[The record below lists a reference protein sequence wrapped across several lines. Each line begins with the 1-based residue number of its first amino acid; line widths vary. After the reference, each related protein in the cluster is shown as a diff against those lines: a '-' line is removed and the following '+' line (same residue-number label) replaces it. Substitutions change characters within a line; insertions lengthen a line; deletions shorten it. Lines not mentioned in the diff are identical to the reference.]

1 MLTIKNISA
10 NTVNA
15 FVYTF
20 PLRGAPASLNM
31 AVQEFRDPLLEGES
45 KPIPPNQELTV
56 NLAGASLADIQL
68 RAVLFADGSI
78 WGDPD
83 WAQRISTRRRTMVQQ
98 LVPVL
103 ADLNSALAR
112 GTSREDLV
120 SQFESSLKLETQ
132 IAGHGDPGAD
142 VINPRR
148 VVLVNLRLNARNPV
162 DVVVRSQIQHL
173 TSQMEALQAATQ

>member
-1 MLTIKNISA
+1 
-10 NTVNA
+10 
-15 FVYTF
+15 
-20 PLRGAPASLNM
+20 
-31 AVQEFRDPLLEGES
+31 
-45 KPIPPNQELTV
+45 
-56 NLAGASLADIQL
+56 
-68 RAVLFADGSI
+68 
-78 WGDPD
+78 
-83 WAQRISTRRRTMVQQ
+83 MVQQ